1 MTVLQSLYARYERLA
16 ARGDLPKEG
25 YSTERIS
32 FAVVLSPE
40 GEPLRVRD
48 LRRRVKN
55 RDEGK
60 PLAAPQ
66 SFKRPGVT
74 PRAFFLWD
82 NSKFALGV
90 GVEKGGKAQTPY
102 PKHFEAFQELHR
114 RLLGETD
121 DPGLMALL
129 RFLDQWRE
137 ERFDAAPFSKD
148 MLEANI
154 VFMLD
159 GDKGD
164 NNLPRYLHD
173 RPVARRIWERQ
184 VAGNLG
190 KEGLCLVT
198 GENAPIAVLHPA
210 IKGVMG
216 AQSSGASI
224 VSFNQDSFES
234 YGKEQGANAPVSQAA
249 ANGYGAALNAML
261 AGTDN
266 RLQIADSTMV
276 FWADSSDRA
285 LEERFRE
292 MADPPDDEA
301 GSRQAR
307 ADAQRDV
314 DGEETQPL
322 KDALSDAA
330 KGRTLREIAPDLND
344 DTKFYV
350 LGLAPN
356 MARLSVRFWLESA
369 FGELERRFRE
379 HWADTRIDPWP
390 WKTRQPSIRAL
401 LVETALLREFKN
413 VPANLGGELMRAVLT
428 GGRYP
433 QTLLSSV
440 IIRIRA
446 DREVTGRRAAICRAC
461 IVRDLRIESQRPK
474 PEKQFPQ
481 RLNTDK
487 EKEDYL
493 VSLDREEKSPGYLLG
508 RLFAVLESAQYA
520 ALGKINATIRDRYYG
535 AASAT
540 PAAVFPLLLRTS
552 AHHIAVLRKDKKGG
566 WVDKEIEEILG
577 NLENPEFPRSLSI
590 EQQGRFAI
598 GYYHQR
604 AYRKPVA
611 EDAAETTE
619 TTSATEEAEG

>member
-16 ARGDLPKEG
+16 ARGALPREG
-25 YSTERIS
+25 YSTERIG
-32 FAVVLSPE
+32 FAVVLSAD
-40 GEPLRVRD
+40 GEPVEVRD
-48 LRRRVKN
+48 LRTKTKN
-55 RDEGK
+55 RYENK
-60 PLAAPQ
+60 PLAVPN

-90 GVEKGGKAQTPY
+90 GLEKGGKAQTPY
-102 PKHFEAFQELHR
+102 PAHFAAFKDLHR
-114 RLLGETD
+114 RLFAGAND
-121 DPGLMALL
+121 AGLQALL
-129 RFLDQWRE
+129 RFLGLWRV
-137 ERFDAAPFSKD
+137 ERFDAAPFSKE

-154 VFMLD
+154 VFMLED
-159 GDKGD
+159 DVDEFGD
-164 NNLPRYLHD
+164 PRYLHD
-173 RPVARRIWERQ
+173 RPAARRIWEKEA
-184 VAGNLG
+184 VAKRGV
-190 KEGLCLVT
+190 EGLCLVT
-198 GENAPIAVLHPA
+198 GETAPIAVLHPA

-261 AGTDN
+261 AGKDN

-276 FWADSSDRA
+276 FWADIGDAKVEAAFRDMLDPSLTDEDPEEVKDLIRSDGDA
-285 LEERFRE
+285 
-292 MADPPDDEA
+292 
-301 GSRQAR
+301 AR
-307 ADAQRDV
+307 SQAQRDALLNAV
-314 DGEETQPL
+314 QGRAVENFAAAPL
-322 KDALSDAA
+322 
-330 KGRTLREIAPDLND
+330 D
-344 DTKFYV
+344 DTRFYV
-350 LGLAPN
+350 LGLSPN
-356 MARLSVRFWLESA
+356 MARLSVRFWLDSSYGDLKRCIEQH
-369 FGELERRFRE
+369 FK
-379 HWADTRIDPWP
+379 DTLIDPWP
-390 WKTRQPSIRAL
+390 WKTSQPAL
-401 LVETALLREFKN
+401 KILLAETALLRDFKN
-413 VPANLGGELMRAVLT
+413 IQANLAGETMRAVLT

-433 QTLLSSV
+433 KTLLAAV
-440 IIRIRA
+440 IGRMRA
-446 DREVTGRRAAICRAC
+446 DQEITGRCAAICRAC
-461 IVRDLRIESQRPK
+461 IVRDLRLKNELPA
-474 PEKQFPQ
+474 
-481 RLNTDK
+481 DK
-487 EKEDYL
+487 KEDYL
-493 VSLDREEKSPGYLLG
+493 VSLDRNEKSHGYLLG

-552 AHHIAVLRKDKKGG
+552 AHHIAALRKEKKGG

-577 NLENPEFPRSLSI
+577 AINEPLDREPPDRKAEFPRSLSI

-604 AYRKPVA
+604 AYRKPAA